1 MRSKWT
7 IYVRAFSVCTF
18 AVILSA
24 CQGGL
29 VEKQQFAYK
38 VGFHA
43 SGVQTRTT
51 MSSNGLSAVWESG
64 DKLALWARNSAGN
77 FTLQN
82 QKFES
87 YGLDGKRGFFT
98 SVLAEEMPED
108 MYTYFCTYPVPVQ
121 TNGSEVT
128 FNVPSVQDG
137 KVSGGTDIMISTPTV
152 NGPLTALPAPD
163 DHSNLSLEMNRMMH
177 QFRFYVPEEDHLLG
191 NEKIERICMSFPIG
205 VTGNVSFDLA
215 NPNDKP
221 VLKDA
226 QTEVS
231 LELSQPIGVSKGDA
245 YEFACLAFVPVQFAE
260 GQSLLITKAYTDDKI
275 AFFDPIDLKGK
286 NCMAGHSTPVK
297 LNIRELLDYAGIIN
311 VTLGVNNLGENPRVI
326 TLTAPAGCKW
336 GDGGSNVFV
345 YNPGREIQV
354 GETVSF
360 KFETD
365 FDAYKAFSGQSISV
379 SYDSDNALMSETLT
393 MPSITQRGGSTSV
406 SLTVPYLL
414 FEDFSCIYAEGESYG
429 NNSYSSSE
437 TKQPGESLDACM
449 RHTGWNAARYWA
461 PGNSIRI
468 NTRYQNVNA
477 YIMTFAS
484 THYGRLDTPP
494 LSLLKGGKSV
504 NLKVIFDAGGYKH
517 SSSSVDV
524 TATALAV
531 ATHTNTGVLDGI
543 PTGATGITNTYD
555 TTLADFGTTHDS
567 VTIENNYGNNAFN
580 DTFPTR
586 EAFVMGAT
594 SACRLCFYPK
604 ANPATD
610 KTGNFEFNVYID
622 NIKVQIAK

>member
-7 IYVRAFSVCTF
+7 ICVRAFSVCTF

-121 TNGSEVT
+121 ANGSEVT

-137 KVSGGTDIMISTPTV
+137 KVSGGTDFMISTPTV

-191 NEKIERICMSFPIG
+191 NEKIERICMSFPTG
-205 VTGNVSFDLA
+205 VTGNVSLDLE
-215 NPNDKP
+215 NPNEKP

-226 QTEVS
+226 QTDVT
-231 LELSQPIGVSKGDA
+231 LELAHPIGVSKGDA

-260 GQSLLITKAYTDDKI
+260 GQSLLITKAYTDNKI

-297 LNIRELLDYAGIIN
+297 LNIRELLDYAGTIN

-437 TKQPGESLDACM
+437 TTQPGESLDACM

-468 NTRYQNVNA
+468 NTRYQCVKV
-477 YIMTFAS
+477 IVQFAS
-484 THYGRLDTPP
+484 SHYGRLDTPK
-494 LSLLKGGKSV
+494 LTGLKSGRSV
-504 NLKVIFDAGGYKH
+504 NLNVIFDAGGYTHTK
-517 SSSSVDV
+517 SSLSLTNS
-524 TATALAV
+524 AIAI

-543 PTGATGITNTYD
+543 PTGTKGLGSNYP

-567 VTIENNYGNNAFN
+567 ITIENNYGDNAFN

-604 ANPATD
+604 ADPATD